1 MLNSEFKI
9 GAWKELTDLI
19 KSMTPNE
26 KGYFKKQR
34 IGFDLHAERNY
45 LNLFNMLEKD
55 WPLTDKE
62 IREKLGIKNINIHS
76 MRNFLYK
83 QLLKSLRA
91 FHNEKNIQYTLR
103 EMLDHAEILAD
114 KGLYDQSVQ
123 IINKGISLSD
133 PVTLP
138 AYQILFQTQQIQML
152 RFYSEEEKMRK
163 TEEIVYSITETAES
177 IIHSYNTRK
186 GLTKAL
192 YFVNTYFP
200 LRNENIKKEVLE
212 LLDELLK
219 IPDTEKQNYRGR
231 NTRNSAISLLYRLLN
246 DWDNALV
253 FQEKTMYIMEKLD
266 TQLLNRNIPVISAHY
281 NYGSL
286 FLNKGDYIGYS
297 AVLDKMRTLPVT
309 SKAEERYLHALLLQ
323 LQLDKII
330 FSKNFENN
338 TIISEAELFLKEPH
352 PIKGIYHDTRI
363 RLVAYY
369 IHTGN
374 FNAALDKINQLLNEE
389 ISHTLKT
396 FPLHLRLLNIL
407 IHYELNNTMLLP
419 PLIRSAY
426 RFMLKQELKFE
437 IENIILNFFRRILKH
452 IQPKQLQKE
461 FDKLKLQLQSASK
474 DMYEQQ
480 ALQSF
485 FDYRF
490 WLENKRSI

>member
-177 IIHSYNTRK
+177 IIHSYNT
-186 GLTKAL
+186 T
-192 YFVNTYFP
+192 
-200 LRNENIKKEVLE
+200 
-212 LLDELLK
+212 
-219 IPDTEKQNYRGR
+219 
-231 NTRNSAISLLYRLLN
+231 NTR
-246 DWDNALV
+246 
-253 FQEKTMYIMEKLD
+253 
-266 TQLLNRNIPVISAHY
+266 TQH
-281 NYGSL
+281 
-286 FLNKGDYIGYS
+286 
-297 AVLDKMRTLPVT
+297 
-309 SKAEERYLHALLLQ
+309 KA
-323 LQLDKII
+323 
-330 FSKNFENN
+330 
-338 TIISEAELFLKEPH
+338 TI
-352 PIKGIYHDTRI
+352 
-363 RLVAYY
+363 
-369 IHTGN
+369 TG
-374 FNAALDKINQLLNEE
+374 
-389 ISHTLKT
+389 
-396 FPLHLRLLNIL
+396 
-407 IHYELNNTMLLP
+407 
-419 PLIRSAY
+419 
-426 RFMLKQELKFE
+426 
-437 IENIILNFFRRILKH
+437 
-452 IQPKQLQKE
+452 
-461 FDKLKLQLQSASK
+461 
-474 DMYEQQ
+474 
-480 ALQSF
+480 
-485 FDYRF
+485 
-490 WLENKRSI
+490 